1 MLSVLTTIK
10 TKQKCRVKN
19 PFKKPHRTLQSTVKL
34 NVLNNTTKYKEKKKT
49 LRMSG
54 IPEQK
59 ADFDRRIYITD
70 M

>member
-19 PFKKPHRTLQSTVKL
+19 LFKKPHRTLQSTVKL
-34 NVLNNTTKYKEKKKT
+34 NVLNNTTKYKEKKT

>member
-34 NVLNNTTKYKEKKKT
+34 NVLNNTTKYKEKKKNT
-49 LRMSG
+49 QDVRNPG
-54 IPEQK
+54 IES
-59 ADFDRRIYITD
+59 RL
-70 M
+70 